1 MASPIVVQSYIQRL
15 CRETGTDA
23 DAVYSKKTGAWYF
36 LHGTSTIEVFI
47 TSHLTSSGHTR
58 TFIRCFSPLQNLPL
72 TDEKKLRLFKAAL
85 ELNEEYLG
93 IKLAVDNKK
102 EMMCVIGE
110 RDTDG
115 MDYNEMVTTI
125 LDTGDLAQK
134 LNQVMRSYFEK

>member
-15 CRETGTDA
+15 CRETGTDSES
-23 DAVYSKKTGAWYF
+23 VYSKKTGAWYF
-36 LHGTSTIEVFI
+36 QQGSSTIEVFI
-47 TSHLTSSGHTR
+47 TSNLTSNGGVR
-58 TFIRCFSPLQNLPL
+58 TFLRCFSPLQALPL
-72 TDEKKLRLFKAAL
+72 TDEKKLNLFKAAL

-102 EMMCVIGE
+102 EMLCVIGE

-125 LDTGDLAQK
+125 IDTGNLAAK
-134 LNQVMRSYFEK
+134 LNGLMRKYFEK